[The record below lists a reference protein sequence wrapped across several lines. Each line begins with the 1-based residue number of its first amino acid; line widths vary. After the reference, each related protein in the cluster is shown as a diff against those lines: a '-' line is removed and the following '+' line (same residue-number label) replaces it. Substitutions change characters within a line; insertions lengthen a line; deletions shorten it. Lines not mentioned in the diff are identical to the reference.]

1 MRFQVRGDRILLLLD
16 EMKRY
21 KEIVLPSGEVK
32 RMELP
37 DNHSERSRTGVIK
50 AVGEGT
56 MVSGAL
62 VPVKYLPG
70 DRVVVSVYAGTRI
83 HLLGEEF
90 EGQPIDEDRLRV
102 IREEEV
108 VCQVVD

>member
-50 AVGEGT
+50 AIGEDVR
-56 MVSGAL
+56 M
-62 VPVKYLPG
+62 YLPG